1 MNYKIIFLSLMI
13 AKNVFALT
21 DAERETIRMQAYEH
35 NLEMNGNS
43 VKVCLELIRQGY
55 VQSQRDKEA
64 VQKMIRLYL
73 TTLASYLTSLK
84 AILAK
89 NKKTQLF
96 FCAFLI

>member
-1 MNYKIIFLSLMI
+1 MI

-73 TTLASYLTSLK
+73 TTLASYFDFIESN
-84 AILAK
+84 IG
-89 NKKTQLF
+89 KK
-96 FCAFLI
+96 